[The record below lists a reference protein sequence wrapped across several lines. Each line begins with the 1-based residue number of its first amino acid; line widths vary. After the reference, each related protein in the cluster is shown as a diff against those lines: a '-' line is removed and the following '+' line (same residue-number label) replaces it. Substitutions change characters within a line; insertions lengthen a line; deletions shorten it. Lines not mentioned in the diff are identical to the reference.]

1 MKKLCVLLS
10 LSFLFACQEA
20 IDEIP
25 EVIVEE
31 TASANIAEETKVT
44 EEIEILIECLLNSE
58 VIEIEEVVYE
68 EVVEE
73 VSEEIEIDLD
83 VTIEEV
89 QELEIVEVPETEI
102 EIIEIP
108 RNN

>member
-25 EVIVEE
+25 EVIEE
-31 TASANIAEETKVT
+31 EIASANIFEETEVT
-44 EEIEILIECLLNSE
+44 EEIEILIEVLLDSE
-58 VIEIEEVVYE
+58 EIEIEEVVYE

-73 VSEEIEIDLD
+73 AIEKITVNLKA
-83 VTIEEV
+83 VIEEV